1 MLLMVEQCIKDGTYH
16 AIPWYVK
23 TINKYMKDYDK
34 SKESS
39 YLKYWD
45 INNLYEW
52 TMPQKLLVEDFIWA
66 RNTSK
71 FNNNFIKNYI
81 DDNVRQC
88 FLALDVQYPE
98 KLHEIHS
105 DLQFLL
111 ERTKIG
117 KVERLL

>member
-1 MLLMVEQCIKDGTYH
+1 M
-16 AIPWYVK
+16 
-23 TINKYMKDYDK
+23 
-34 SKESS
+34 S
-39 YLKYWD
+39 
-45 INNLYEW
+45 
-52 TMPQKLLVEDFIWA
+52 QKLLVEDFIWA

-81 DDNVRQC
+81 DDNVRRC

-105 DLQFLL
+105 HLQFLL